1 MRPKFLCILKQKN
14 MGLLSFLGLGQDS
27 EQVQQYLNEGALI
40 LDVRS
45 RQEFNSGHVKGSKNI
60 PLPELAGKIKSLKN
74 KRIVTVCLSGGRSGS
89 AASTLKNNG
98 VDAINGGPWTSVNAM
113 V

>member
-1 MRPKFLCILKQKN
+1 MSFLSSL
-14 MGLLSFLGLGQDS
+14 LGLGQDT
-27 EQVQQYLNEGALI
+27 EQVQHYITQGALI

-60 PLPELAGKIKSLKN
+60 PLPELDNKIGSLKN
-74 KRIVTVCLSGGRSGS
+74 RKVVTVCLSGARSGS
-89 AASTLKNNG
+89 AASTLKQHG
-98 VDAINGGPWTSVNAM
+98 VDAINGGPWTNVNAL